1 MGIEEI
7 FANYIKNMED
17 DRYTGY
23 QAFTNP
29 YTTKNFMQL
38 FNFNDPE
45 VEKKWLEETL
55 INQAMGI
62 KEGKGIDIEGYEYSI
77 CYL

>member
-45 VEKKWLEETL
+45 VEKK
-55 INQAMGI
+55 
-62 KEGKGIDIEGYEYSI
+62 
-77 CYL
+77 

>member
-7 FANYIKNMED
+7 FTNYIKNMED

-23 QAFTNP
+23 HTFTNP
-29 YTTKNFMQL
+29 YTTKNFIQL

-45 VEKKWLEETL
+45 VEKKWNEAVYTNEL
-55 INQAMGI
+55 MHSI
-62 KEGKGIDIEGYEYSI
+62 KCKGIDIEGYEYLI
-77 CYL
+77 CFL